1 MTLPH
6 FQSTPTPTTPLSIPT
21 ASPQKTVPSP
31 EPTQP
36 QPIAQPRQDVLA
48 IDGKLYVETTPQQ
61 LLRQQHQ
68 QMARQHRQPEW
79 MNNLITSGIF
89 GLVWSGVGTV
99 VGLLGDWWKKEDVFH
114 PEYIKAK
121 ATHFAKSFA
130 TLTIVSFIA
139 FSILDAIRKKQN
151 N

>member
-1 MTLPH
+1 MTIPP
-6 FQSTPTPTTPLSIPT
+6 FQSTPTHSTPLAIPT
-21 ASPQKTVPSP
+21 PSSKKTVPPP

-36 QPIAQPRQDVLA
+36 QPLAQPRQDVLA

-68 QMARQHRQPEW
+68 QMARQHQQPEW

-99 VGLLGDWWKKEDVFH
+99 VGLLDDWWSKRDVFR
-114 PEYIKAK
+114 PENIKAK

-130 TLTIVSFIA
+130 TLKIVSFIA

>member
-1 MTLPH
+1 MTLPL
-6 FQSTPTPTTPLSIPT
+6 FQSTPTPTTPLAIPT
-21 ASPQKTVPSP
+21 PSPQKTVPPAELS
-31 EPTQP
+31 QP
-36 QPIAQPRQDVLA
+36 QPLAQPRQDVLA

-121 ATHFAKSFA
+121 ATQFAGSFA

>member
-6 FQSTPTPTTPLSIPT
+6 FQPTPKTPLAIPT
-21 ASPQKTVPSP
+21 PSPQKTVPPP
-31 EPTQP
+31 EPTPP
-36 QPIAQPRQDVLA
+36 QPLAQPRRDVIVIGDKMYKETNPYEILQD
-48 IDGKLYVETTPQQ
+48 
-61 LLRQQHQ
+61 QHQ

-89 GLVWSGVGTV
+89 GLVWSGVGSV
-99 VGLLGDWWKKEDVFH
+99 VGLLDDWWKKRDVFH
-114 PEYIKAK
+114 PENIKAK
-121 ATHFAKSFA
+121 ATQFAGSFA